1 MSQHANCKEDKMRLT
16 IGLCAAGLL
25 ASAACTPDEVQAP
38 VVQAPQSEI
47 EASVAPT
54 SGLIGEWKLDETG
67 GTIAVDSKNGYN
79 ATVFG
84 GAAFL
89 AGKLGNALNLNN
101 GTAGTGGKYAQ
112 MPSNAALDNVQEG
125 DYTISAWFH
134 PYSIPPNATVVNRY
148 WAIVSKYGA
157 HMGLVYNS
165 DAHFVF
171 RHYLTGT
178 PAVLEL
184 AQGTTVRP
192 IGSWYHVAGTVN
204 KAAGISKI
212 YVNGVLEDTGA
223 WTQNTAAHEYGTTPF
238 RIGKTDTEW
247 AADGMVDQ
255 VRIYD
260 RELSAS
266 EIADLANETPGST
279 FRFPV
284 GMSKGTDESLL
295 GMSYTPDGH
304 MTTGSVA
311 GVYSRLQAAKAAGA
325 RITLRVTGGNANFAD
340 PATPR
345 TFVLSKWKDT
355 FRVHV
360 GGMPSDTVTKYL
372 ADGTLI
378 GHYAIDEPYSDFD
391 NLHGPNLGPTLE
403 QMCQYQKSFPAWSA
417 VPCIIRELNTR
428 LNLYSPSGGYQ
439 WVDAGWATV
448 ADHTIAAYGD
458 NVQDFYQANL
468 DQGHAVGLGMMYSFN
483 LLNGGHEF
491 TGCDKPDSQMEC
503 AMTADEVSTMADAIA
518 NLGSDQGCGV
528 IGYMIDPDP
537 GPARNY
543 FFSQDTY
550 ANNGIQSALQYLNS
564 RVGGLR
570 PGLCDLGG

>member
-1 MSQHANCKEDKMRLT
+1 MRRT

-25 ASAACTPDEVQAP
+25 ASAGCTPDEVQAP

-84 GAAFL
+84 GAAFV
-89 AGKLGNALNLNN
+89 AGNLGNALNLNN
-101 GTAGTGGKYAQ
+101 GTSGIGGKYAQ

-125 DYTISAWFH
+125 NYTISAWFY

-165 DAHFVF
+165 EAQFVF
-171 RHYLTGT
+171 RHYLAGT

-212 YVNGVLEDTGA
+212 YVNGVFEDTGTWDPTLA
-223 WTQNTAAHEYGTTPF
+223 PRDYGTTPF

-247 AADGMVDQ
+247 AADGKVDQ

-266 EIADLANETPGST
+266 EIADLSNETPGST

-284 GMSKGTDESLL
+284 GMTKGTDESSL

-325 RITLRVTGGNANFAD
+325 RITLRVTGGNGNFAD

-345 TFVLSKWKDT
+345 TFVLSKWKNA
-355 FRVHV
+355 FANNV

-391 NLHGPNLGPTLE
+391 NLHGSNLGPTLE
-403 QMCQYQKSFPAWSA
+403 QMCQYQKDSFPAWSA
-417 VPCIIRELNTR
+417 VPCIIREHNTR
-428 LNLYSPSGGYQ
+428 LNQYSPAGGYQ
-439 WVDAGWATV
+439 WVDAGWPTAV
-448 ADHTIAAYGD
+448 NHTIEPAPYNGS
-458 NVQDFYQANL
+458 VQAFYDSNL
-468 DQGHAVGLGMMYSFN
+468 VQGRAVGIGTMYGFN
-483 LLNGGHEF
+483 ILNGGHIF
-491 TGCDKPDSQMEC
+491 AGCAKPDNPDKC
-503 AMTADEVSTMADAIA
+503 AMTADEIRTMANAIA

-528 IGYMIDPDP
+528 MGWMLDENP
-537 GPARNY
+537 GAARDY
-543 FFSQDTY
+543 FFLPE
-550 ANNGIQSALQYLNS
+550 IQSALQYLNS

>member
-1 MSQHANCKEDKMRLT
+1 MRRT

-25 ASAACTPDEVQAP
+25 ASAGCTPDEVQAP

-84 GAAFL
+84 GAAFV

-125 DYTISAWFH
+125 NYTISAWFY

-165 DAHFVF
+165 EAQFVF
-171 RHYLTGT
+171 RHYLAGT

-212 YVNGVLEDTGA
+212 YVNGVFEDTGTWDPTLA
-223 WTQNTAAHEYGTTPF
+223 PRDYGTTPF

-247 AADGMVDQ
+247 AADGKVDQ
-255 VRIYD
+255 VRIYN

-266 EIADLANETPGST
+266 EIADLSNETPGST

-284 GMSKGTDESLL
+284 GMTKGTDESSL

-325 RITLRVTGGNANFAD
+325 RITLRVTGGNGQFAES
-340 PATPR
+340 ATPR
-345 TFVLSKWKDT
+345 TFVLTKWKNAFRDNVGAMPRDT
-355 FRVHV
+355 L
-360 GGMPSDTVTKYL
+360 TKYL

-378 GHYAIDEPYSDFD
+378 GHYAIDEPFTDFD
-391 NLHGPNLGPTLE
+391 NMTPAFLE
-403 QMCQYQKSFPAWSA
+403 QMCQYQKESFPAWSA
-417 VPCIIRELNTR
+417 VPCMVRSLNTR
-428 LNLYSPSGGYQ
+428 LNEESSGVPYQ
-439 WVDAGWATV
+439 WVDAGWATI
-448 ADHTIAAYGD
+448 ANHTIAPYGD
-458 NVQDFYQANL
+458 DVQAFYQANL
-468 DQGHAVGLGMMYSFN
+468 EQGSQVGLGTMYSFN
-483 LLNGGHEF
+483 LLNGGDLIS
-491 TGCDKPDSQMEC
+491 GCARPSDPAKC
-503 AMTADEVSTMADAIA
+503 AMTAAEVRTMADAIA
-518 NLGSDQGCGV
+518 NLGNDQGCGV
-528 IGYMIDPDP
+528 IGWMLDENP
-537 GPARNY
+537 GPERDY
-543 FFSQDTY
+543 FFSQGTY
-550 ANNGIQSALQYLNS
+550 TNNGIQSALQYLNS

-570 PGLCDLGG
+570 PGPCDLGG